1 MKSANSLGNVEGDEK
16 LDPNLLKQLA
26 KVMEILQNI
35 ED

>member
-1 MKSANSLGNVEGDEK
+1 MKSANSLGKVEVDQK
-16 LDPNLLKQLA
+16 PDPDLLKQLA